1 MPKWIEVTLRVDGEA
16 AEAATEVLNRYG
28 YQGVSIEVEGI
39 PPDTLDEGDAPPPG
53 PLTLRAYLPD
63 DGRSPEAMRQLI
75 DALGYMNMMY
85 PMPDPEFRTLDEQD
99 WAEAWKTH
107 YQPVRIGR
115 HIMIR
120 PLWIDLTLEPDDLE
134 IALDPGMAF
143 GTGTHPTTQLCL
155 EALED
160 MVTPGLHMLDL
171 GCGSGILAIGA
182 AKLGAAHV
190 WALDIDPIAVDVTA
204 ENAAQNGVGEKISA
218 QEGSLES
225 VLHSARRF
233 DLLAANILAHVIKAM
248 CEQGLGDVL
257 RPGGKAVFSGII
269 TEQAGDVEAALRRTG
284 LEPAR
289 RRQQGDWVAIEALRP
304 GTAD

>member
-1 MPKWIEVTLRVDGEA
+1 MSKWIEVALRVDGEA
-16 AEAATEVLNRYG
+16 AEAAAEILNRYG

-39 PPDTLDEGDAPPPG
+39 PPDTLDDGETPPPG

-63 DGRSPEAMRQLI
+63 DERAPEAIRQLT

-85 PMPDPEFRTLDEQD
+85 PMPAPEFHTVDEQD
-99 WAEAWKTH
+99 WAEAWKAH

-115 HIMIR
+115 RLLIR
-120 PLWIDLTLEPDDLE
+120 PLWIDMDIAPGDLE

-160 MVTPGLHMLDL
+160 LVTPGVSVLDL

-182 AKLGAAHV
+182 AKLGAAHI
-190 WALDIDPIAVDVTA
+190 WALDIDPIAVKVTV
-204 ENAAQNGVGEKISA
+204 ENAAQNGVADFITA
-218 QEGSLES
+218 QEGSLET

-233 DLLAANILAHVIKAM
+233 DLLAANILARVIIGM
-248 CEQGLGDVL
+248 CGEGLGQVL
-257 RPGGKAVFSGII
+257 RPGGVAVFSGII
-269 TEQAGDVEAALRRTG
+269 AEQADDVEAALRDTG
-284 LEPAR
+284 LTPTR
-289 RRQQGDWVAIEALRP
+289 RRQLGDWIVIEALRP
-304 GTAD
+304 QN

>member
-1 MPKWIEVTLRVDGEA
+1 MSKWIEVALRVDGEA
-16 AEAATEVLNRYG
+16 AEAAAEILNRYG

-39 PPDTLDEGDAPPPG
+39 PPDTLDDGEAPPPG

-63 DGRSPEAMRQLI
+63 DERAPEAIRQLT

-85 PMPDPEFRTLDEQD
+85 PMPAPEFHTVDEQD
-99 WAEAWKTH
+99 WAEAWKVH

-115 HIMIR
+115 RLLIR
-120 PLWIDLTLEPDDLE
+120 PLWIDMDIAPADLE

-160 MVTPGLHMLDL
+160 LVTPGVSVLDL

-182 AKLGAAHV
+182 AKLGAAHI
-190 WALDIDPIAVDVTA
+190 WALDIDPIAVKVTV
-204 ENAAQNGVGEKISA
+204 ENAAQNGVADFITA
-218 QEGSLES
+218 QEGSLET

-233 DLLAANILAHVIKAM
+233 DLLAANILARVIIGM
-248 CEQGLGDVL
+248 CGEGLGQVL
-257 RPGGKAVFSGII
+257 RPGGVAVFSGII
-269 TEQAGDVEAALRRTG
+269 AGQADDVEAALRDTG
-284 LEPAR
+284 LTPTR
-289 RRQQGDWVAIEALRP
+289 RRQLGDWIVIEALRP
-304 GTAD
+304 QN